1 MEKEKQYKNA
11 GSAPHPPRSASPLR
25 SSKNLGGLSW
35 LRWPLEHYSIMLLII
50 AILFMLGIYG
60 MHIMP
65 KDEFPHATIRQGV
78 VVAVYPGA
86 TSEEIEQQVARPLE
100 RYLFTF
106 GEVKRSKTT
115 TTSQNDMCI
124 AMVEL
129 NDDVNNKDEVWSKI
143 KHGLNAFKSQLP
155 AGVLA
160 IVVNDDFGNTSALLI
175 AIESGQRSYRELR
188 EYSDNLSDRLRRIP
202 SVANVK
208 LFGEQKE
215 QISLYVDRQR
225 LQAYGIGQQMLF
237 SRLQSQGIT
246 TMSGS
251 ISDDDQQVPIHV
263 EATENSVEE
272 VANQIIFSDPATG
285 NVVRVRDVARVVREY
300 DSNSSR
306 IEQDGHPCV
315 LLSMEMTPG
324 NNVVQYGAEVDRVL
338 KEFRESELPDDVTI
352 TRIADKPKVVSM
364 SITSFLRDLLISMAV
379 IILVMM
385 VLFPLR
391 SAIVAAITIPL
402 STFVS
407 VAIMYMVG
415 IELNIVTLAA
425 LIVVLGMIVDNAIVV
440 IDGYLEYLGKGYEP
454 KEAAIESA
462 RQYFMPMM
470 LATLCICAIFY
481 PFLITMK
488 GVFHDCLEDFP
499 WTITINLMVSL
510 VLAVTVIPF
519 LEVKIIKKPQQ
530 QTHPLPLPAV
540 RGVITSAAEEPA
552 DSPPSQRGAG
562 GGSITR
568 WVQKTYDGVLNKT
581 FRHPWLTM
589 LIGLGVILLSLIIV
603 PALKIRLFP
612 YADRDQFAVEIFL
625 PDGKGLKETE
635 AVADSVYRV
644 LSNDERI
651 TGITSFI
658 GCSSP
663 RFMDAYAPQMAG
675 KNYAQFIVNT
685 TSDKATLELLANYQP
700 QLSEAFPNAY
710 VKFKRL
716 DYLSVPELEYRF
728 YSDNLD
734 SLHVVAERLMER
746 MREMPELE
754 WVHTDFLQPYPIIN
768 VELDPVASAQLGL
781 TRTTAAIALSA
792 TTSDLRVGQIWERRQ
807 VGDHSSGMGDYE
819 LPIVVKDHADIT
831 FSDIQNVGIATPVTM
846 LSGGLNT
853 TNSTVPLRQVAKVTP
868 KWTESRI
875 MHRGGERCIT
885 VTAQFKQG
893 VFTSPVEQRIAS
905 IMQREI
911 KLPQG
916 VRCEVGGEIEYGDE
930 ALPQIFGGIAI
941 AMLIVF
947 FFLLFNFKK
956 YGITLV
962 CMVALALMIPGALIG
977 LGLMNRALGLT
988 SIFGLITLMGMI
1000 MRNEILIFE
1009 HANELVKRSLTPN
1022 PSPKERGVDTLA
1034 SEEGNLQD
1042 YSLPSPLGEGQGV
1055 RLYNEAVRQAAYDAG
1070 KRRMVPI
1077 FLTTATTAVGV
1088 VPMIIA
1094 QSSFWMPVGVTIFAG
1109 GIGSLILVVTMLP
1122 VVYWKVNLKKK
1133 ENPPPS
1139 PSL

>member
-1 MEKEKQYKNA
+1 MKQMT
-11 GSAPHPPRSASPLR
+11 
-25 SSKNLGGLSW
+25 W
-35 LRWPLEHYSIMLLII
+35 LRWPLEHYSISLLII
-50 AILFMLGIYG
+50 LILFVMGIYG
-60 MHIMP
+60 MYVMP

-86 TSEEIEQQVARPLE
+86 TSEEVEQQVARPLE
-100 RYLFTF
+100 RYLFTY
-106 GEVKRSKTT
+106 GEVNRTKTT
-115 TTSQNDMCI
+115 TTSQNGLCI
-124 AMVEL
+124 VMVRL

-143 KHGLNAFKSQLP
+143 KHGLNTFKSALP

-160 IVVNDDFGNTSALLI
+160 VVVNDDFGNTSALLI
-175 AIESGQRSYRELR
+175 AVESGQRSYRELKD
-188 EYSDNLSDRLRRIP
+188 YSDRLSDRLRRIP

-208 LFGEQKE
+208 MFGEQKE
-215 QISLYVDRQR
+215 QITLYVDRQR

-237 SRLQSQGIT
+237 SRLQAQGIT

-263 EATENSVEE
+263 APTENSVEE
-272 VANQIIFSDPATG
+272 IANQIIFSDPVSGKVA
-285 NVVRVRDVARVVREY
+285 RVRDVARVVREY
-300 DSNSSR
+300 DTQSSR

-324 NNVVQYGAEVDRVL
+324 NNVVQYGKEIDQVL
-338 KEFRESELPDDVTI
+338 DEFRQSELPDDVTI
-352 TRIADKPKVVSM
+352 TRIADKPKVVALSV
-364 SITSFLRDLLISMAV
+364 SDFLRDLIISMV
-379 IILVMM
+379 IIILVMM

-391 SAIVAAITIPL
+391 SAIVASITIPL

-440 IDGYLEYLGKGYEP
+440 IDGYLEYLGKGYAP
-454 KEAAIESA
+454 KDAAIESS

-499 WTITINLMVSL
+499 ITITINLMVSL
-510 VLAVTVIPF
+510 LLAVTVIPF
-519 LEVKIIKKPQQ
+519 LEVKIIKPGKVS
-530 QTHPLPLPAV
+530 TN
-540 RGVITSAAEEPA
+540 GNVITH
-552 DSPPSQRGAG
+552 
-562 GGSITR
+562 
-568 WVQKTYDGVLNKT
+568 WVQRTYNHVLDWT
-581 FRHPWLTM
+581 FGHPWLT
-589 LIGLGVILLSLIIV
+589 IGGGIGVILLSCLIL
-603 PALKIRLFP
+603 PTLKIRLFP

-625 PDGKGLKETE
+625 PEGKGMAETTV
-635 AVADSVYRV
+635 VADSVRHI
-644 LSNDERI
+644 LENDERI

-685 TSDKATLELLANYQP
+685 KSDKATLDLLADYQP
-700 QLSEAFPNAY
+700 RLSEAFPNAY

-716 DYLSVPELEYRF
+716 DYLEVNELEYRF
-728 YSDNLD
+728 YGDDLD
-734 SLHVVAERLMER
+734 SLHTVAERLMVR

-754 WVHTDFLQPYPIIN
+754 WVHTDYLQPYPIIN
-768 VELDPVASAQLGL
+768 VELDPVASAQLGV
-781 TRTTAAIALSA
+781 TRATAALALSA
-792 TTSDLRVGQIWERRQ
+792 TSSDLRVGQIWE
-807 VGDHSSGMGDYE
+807 GDYE
-819 LPIVVKDHADIT
+819 LPIVVRDNSDMT
-831 FSDIQNVGIATPVTM
+831 YSDIENLGIATPVSM
-846 LSGGLNT
+846 VSAGLTSSNK
-853 TNSTVPLRQVAKVTP
+853 TVPLRQIAKVGP
-868 KWTESRI
+868 QWSESRI
-875 MHRGGERCIT
+875 LHRGGERCIT
-885 VTAQFKQG
+885 VTAQFAQG
-893 VFTSPVEQRIAS
+893 VYTSPVEQRIAK
-905 IMQREI
+905 IMQEEI
-911 KLPQG
+911 DIPQG

-930 ALPQIFGGIAI
+930 ALPQIFWGIVI
-941 AMLIVF
+941 AMIIVF

-962 CMVALALMIPGALIG
+962 CMAALGLMIPGALIG

-1009 HANELVKRSLTPN
+1009 HAINLLRGKRL
-1022 PSPKERGVDTLA
+1022 EVRG
-1034 SEEGNLQD
+1034 EN
-1042 YSLPSPLGEGQGV
+1042 SPLTTKD
-1055 RLYNEAVRQAAYDAG
+1055 YNEAVRQAAYDAG

-1109 GIGSLILVVTMLP
+1109 GIGSLIMVVTMLP
-1122 VVYWKVNLKKK
+1122 VVYWKVNLK
-1133 ENPPPS
+1133 
-1139 PSL
+1139 